1 MKKIK
6 LLGIILLILILF
18 VMELNSALPL
28 RADITTMDYA
38 FQGQPFIELPSK
50 DSIDLTTMDYAF
62 QGQPFVRLYEIVVA
76 GWSHKWNTATI
87 SKWNNT
93 TFSKWNGIDGGGGG
107 GGGGEGWF
115 INFPNDWFVIK

>member
-1 MKKIK
+1 MKNIK
-6 LLGIILLILILF
+6 LLGITLLILILF

-28 RADITTMDYA
+28 RAEITTMDYA

-50 DSIDLTTMDYAF
+50 DSISLITMDYAF

-87 SKWNNT
+87 LKWDT
-93 TFSKWNGIDGGGGG
+93 VTFSKWNGL
-107 GGGGEGWF
+107 E
-115 INFPNDWFVIK
+115 